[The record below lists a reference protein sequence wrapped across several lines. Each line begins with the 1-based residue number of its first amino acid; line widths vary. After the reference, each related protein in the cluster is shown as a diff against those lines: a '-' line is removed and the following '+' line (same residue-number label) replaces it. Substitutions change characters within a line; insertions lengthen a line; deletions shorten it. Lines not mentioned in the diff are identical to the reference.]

1 MDAKTRAI
9 VRCRAEYRCEY
20 CQLPRSASP
29 LISLQIEHI
38 IALKHRGTDSPDN
51 LALACIECN
60 LCNGSNLSGIDP
72 GSGQLTRL
80 FNPRTDPWQVHF
92 AWIGVRIQGLTA
104 IGRTTVDVLDM
115 NESEKLEVRLA
126 LQLQ

>member
-9 VRCRAEYRCEY
+9 VRSRAGYRCEY
-20 CQLPRSASP
+20 CQLPQTASP

-38 IALKHRGTDSPDN
+38 IARKHHGTDSPDN

-60 LCNGSNLSGIDP
+60 LRKSSNLSGIDP
-72 GSGQLTRL
+72 ESGQLTRL
-80 FNPRTDPWQVHF
+80 FNPRTDVWQMHF
-92 AWIGVRIQGLTA
+92 TWNGVCIEGLTA
-104 IGRTTVDVLDM
+104 IGRTTIDVLDM

-126 LQLQ
+126 LQLR